1 MASGSKCAT
10 QRYKRHAA
18 VHISRRQIHAD
29 NSGIMSETILNPRT
43 AAAPLQ
49 RFAIRT
55 LGLFGWRVRFSGL
68 PGPRGIVIV
77 YPHTSNWDFIV
88 GLLAKWSIGVPL
100 RWLGKEALFRGLSGR
115 LLGPLLRAWGGEPV
129 ERGASTGAIGRLAG
143 RIHSEEYFWL
153 ALAPEGT
160 RKFRDGW
167 RSGFYHIALSA
178 GVPLGM
184 AAIDYRKKEVRLTDF
199 AMMTGDLEQDL
210 ARVRRAYPTGMG
222 FRPECEAPIVW
233 GAPPEQ
239 PKKESREE
247 AQERPR

>member
-1 MASGSKCAT
+1 M
-10 QRYKRHAA
+10 
-18 VHISRRQIHAD
+18 HISCWQIQHH
-29 NSGIMSETILNPRT
+29 NGGIMSETILTPRT

-88 GLLAKWSIGVPL
+88 GLLAKWAIGVPL
-100 RWLGKEALFRGLSGR
+100 RWLGKEALFRGISGR

-143 RIHSEEYFWL
+143 RIRSEEGFWL

-160 RKFRDGW
+160 RKYRDGW
-167 RSGFYHIALSA
+167 RSGFYHIALSS
-178 GVPLGM
+178 GVPLGL

-199 AMMTGDLEQDL
+199 AMMTGDLEKDL
-210 ARVRRAYPTGMG
+210 ARVRRAYPMGMG
-222 FRPECEAPIVW
+222 FKPDCEAPIVW
-233 GAPPEQ
+233 RAAQ
-239 PKKESREE
+239 EE
-247 AQERPR
+247 AKQESMQEPKEEVQERLQ